1 MANVTIKYKDTT
13 IAEMNG
19 KGSKTLKTSG
29 TYCEGNVEVAYTPN
43 IKSYEIT
50 LTKAYGRILL
60 TTLDDEVLA
69 HINDKNLIVTLN
81 NMNDYVY
88 SAYTGYNYLVRNV
101 STAVNSGNEIYGMGD
116 RVSGTATAAP
126 NNIYYPANYT
136 GTSTSKG
143 GFGIFHLI
151 SGKYYIT
158 PGDGYIADGTY
169 KLTFVW

>member
-1 MANVTIKYKDTT
+1 MADVTIKYKNST

-19 KGSKTLKTSG
+19 VGSKTLNTSG
-29 TYCEGNVEVAYTPN
+29 TYCEGDIEVNYTPN
-43 IKSYEIT
+43 IKTYEIT
-50 LTKAYGRILL
+50 LVRAYGRILL

-81 NMNDYVY
+81 NMSDYVY
-88 SAYTGYNYLVRNV
+88 SQYTGYNYLVRNV
-101 STAVNSGNEIYGMGD
+101 SNGIANGNEVYGMGD
-116 RVSGTATAAP
+116 RINSTVSVASG
-126 NNIYYPANYT
+126 NIYYPANYT
-136 GTSTSKG
+136 GTATSKG
-143 GFGIFHLI
+143 GYGIFHLI